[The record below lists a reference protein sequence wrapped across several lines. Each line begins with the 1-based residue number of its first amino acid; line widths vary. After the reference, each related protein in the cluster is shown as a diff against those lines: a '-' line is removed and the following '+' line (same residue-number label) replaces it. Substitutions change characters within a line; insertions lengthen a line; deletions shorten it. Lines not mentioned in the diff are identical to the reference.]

1 VKETH
6 KGSRNWTKAK
16 VIKVI
21 IAIVV
26 IFVVYVFGVNV
37 GDGQISLSGFS
48 SENNNLPTSL
58 DYSSVN
64 QVYSLIK
71 NNYDG
76 KLTTNQV
83 LDGIKTG
90 LANSTGDPYTEYFNP
105 SQAQQFNNEL
115 SESFS
120 GIGAELGEN
129 SQNQIIIISPIAG
142 FPAAQAGLKA
152 QDVIA
157 KINGQSTTG
166 MTIDQAVDDIRGPQG
181 TQVTLDILRNGTQ
194 QLTLKITRSNI
205 TVPSV
210 TNSIIDGNIG
220 YMQISQF
227 TNDTAGLALQ
237 GATEFSKDHVKGI
250 ILDLRDNPGG
260 LVNQAVSVSSL
271 WLPAGKTVLQEKRGS
286 TVIQTYSSSG
296 DDILKGI
303 PTVVLING
311 GTASASE
318 ITSGAL
324 HDNGEAE
331 LIGVKS
337 FGKGVVQQLFNLTG
351 GGELKVTIASWYR
364 PDGQNINKIG
374 ITPDE
379 VVQMPNTQN
388 GSDPQKAAAV
398 TWIDQH

>member
-1 VKETH
+1 MKETH